1 MKVSNRQ
8 TFKLETTFKQ
18 HLQLYSRYIY
28 YYLCIH
34 RIALSISSKSLYA
47 IDLYETVKQEVYFQP
62 ENI

>member
-28 YYLCIH
+28 YLCIH
-34 RIALSISSKSLYA
+34 RIALSISSKSLYT
-47 IDLYETVKQEVYFQP
+47 IDLYETVKQEVYFQL